1 LVSIA
6 VTPVS
11 PSIAKG
17 QTQQFTATGTY
28 SDSSTQNLTTLAAWN
43 SSNTATA
50 TITAAGLA
58 SGLAA
63 GTSNITASLS
73 GVTSPADVLTVT
85 AATLQSIAVTPV
97 SPSIAKGQTQQFTA
111 TGTYSDSSTQSL
123 TSQATWTSSNTTT
136 ATITAAGLAS
146 GLAVGTSNITAALN
160 GVTSLADVLTV
171 TAATIIPAVTNVTSP
186 AANGTYGVGATI
198 TITTTFSGSVTV
210 TGTPL
215 LALNSGGS
223 ASYTSGS
230 GTGALTF
237 NYVVGMGQN
246 TLHLD
251 EASTSALSLNGGSIL
266 ASSGSAAN
274 LTLPTPGGA
283 GSLGANSSIV
293 IDTVAPAVTAYEV
306 LWGSRSYNV
315 TGTSRNRLPWEITG
329 IRVVFSKPIA
339 NGNANSLSGVTTTG
353 FSGLGTN
360 TLTWTISPIAIGD
373 FATALAGSGSNVLTD
388 GGGNP
393 LSGGAGFAQT
403 LKMLW
408 GDFND
413 DGVVNSLDEVG
424 VNNATVQPYNVF
436 GDMNGDG
443 VVNSADVLIVRSR
456 VGTSLP

>member
-1 LVSIA
+1 M
-6 VTPVS
+6 TPANPTV
-11 PSIAKG
+11 AKG
-17 QTQQFTATGTY
+17 LTQQFTATGTY
-28 SDSSTQNLTTLAAWN
+28 SDGTTPN
-43 SSNTATA
+43 ITALVTWASATPSVA
-50 TITAAGLA
+50 TITSGGLA
-58 SGLAA
+58 TVVAASGV
-63 GTSNITASLS
+63 SNITATLNSIVGS
-73 GVTSPADVLTVT
+73 TVLT
-85 AATLQSIAVTPV
+85 AAPAALQSIAVTPAN
-97 SPSIAKGQTQQFTA
+97 PSIAKGATQQFTA
-111 TGTYSDSSTQSL
+111 TGTYSDGSTQNL
-123 TSQATWTSSNTTT
+123 TSQVAWTSSNTTT

-171 TAATIIPAVTNVTSP
+171 TAATVIPAVTNVTSS
-186 AANGTYGVGATI
+186 AANGTYGVGASI
-198 TITTTFSGSVTV
+198 AITTTFSGPVTV

-223 ASYTSGS
+223 ASYASGS

-246 TLHLD
+246 TSHLD
-251 EASTSALSLNGGSIL
+251 EASTLALSLNGGSIL

-293 IDTVAPAVTAYEV
+293 IDTVAPTVTAYEV
-306 LWGSRSYNV
+306 LWGSQSYNV
-315 TGTSRNRLPWEITG
+315 IGTTRDRLPWEITG
-329 IRVVFSKPIA
+329 IRVAFSKPIA

-353 FSGLGTN
+353 LSGLGTN

-388 GGGNP
+388 GAGNP
-393 LSGGAGFAQT
+393 LSGGAGFTQT
-403 LKMLW
+403 LKILW

-424 VNNATVQPYNVF
+424 VNNATVKPYNIF
-436 GDMNGDG
+436 ADMNGDG
-443 VVNSADVLIVRSR
+443 VVNTADVLIVRSR